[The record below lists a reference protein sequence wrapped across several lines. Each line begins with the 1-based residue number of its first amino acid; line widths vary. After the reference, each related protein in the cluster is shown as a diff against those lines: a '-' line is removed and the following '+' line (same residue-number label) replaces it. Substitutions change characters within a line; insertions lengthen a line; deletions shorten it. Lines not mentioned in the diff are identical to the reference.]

1 MQITTDTLRLGAGCT
16 TLRAA
21 AWAPHIQ
28 RACQLFAIATPA
40 RVAAFLAQIGH
51 ESGHLIYTRE
61 LWGPTPAQVTYERD
75 FAAPWVR
82 LVGGQRHRN
91 TKPFDLGNAQKGDG
105 RRYMGRGLI
114 QTTGRANYA
123 ATRDGLRQ
131 HLPGVPDF
139 ESDPATLEHIDWA
152 ALSAAWFWHS
162 RNLNA
167 LADAGDFVAIT
178 RKVNGGTNGLPERLA
193 LWAKAKEVLQVTA

>member
-1 MQITTDTLRLGAGCT
+1 MHITTDTLRLCAGST

-21 AWAPHIQ
+21 TWAPHIQ
-28 RACQLFAIATPA
+28 RACQIFEINTPA

-51 ESGHLIYTRE
+51 ESGHLVYVRE
-61 LWGPTPAQVTYERD
+61 LWGPTSAQATYERD

-91 TKPFDLGNAQKGDG
+91 TKPFDLGNHRAGDG
-105 RRYMGRGLI
+105 HYYLGRGLI

-131 HLPGVPDF
+131 HLPNVPNF
-139 ESDPATLEHIDWA
+139 EADPVALEQMDWA
-152 ALSAAWFWHS
+152 SLSATWFWHS
-162 RNLNA
+162 RGLNA
-167 LADAGDFVAIT
+167 LADAGDFGAIT
-178 RKVNGGTNGLPERLA
+178 RKINGGVNGMAERLA
-193 LWAKAKEVLQVTA
+193 LWAKAKDALETAA